1 MSKIRV
7 IATPR
12 ALFFLGD
19 EDKEALKP
27 TSDEREWL
35 EWKHVGDPVLHI
47 ELRRWADAFC
57 IVTLDANT
65 MAKIAHGLADNL
77 LSCVARAW
85 NAREKP
91 FLVFPTMNT
100 LMWTHPVTS
109 PQLETLKSFG
119 ITVVPPVSKKLA
131 CGDVGPGALPPIE
144 DVVKEIFKCVTHLL
158 PPSHSLH

>member
-77 LSCVARAW
+77 LVIRAY
-85 NAREKP
+85 AELEKP
-91 FLVFPTMNT
+91 SSRKNDNGCQKT
-100 LMWTHPVTS
+100 
-109 PQLETLKSFG
+109 
-119 ITVVPPVSKKLA
+119 KL
-131 CGDVGPGALPPIE
+131 
-144 DVVKEIFKCVTHLL
+144 
-158 PPSHSLH
+158 